1 MVAALDERDAQMA
14 VLGLGLTVML
24 IGLQVA
30 LLIFTTFSPLVGALY
45 RLAEEEPTQPPATE
59 QRTEAEQQRR
69 PVPVGAILAV
79 VGSTASGGLA
89 VWAARRLYRG
99 TLARERWMWVLVLSG
114 VGCGWGLLMA
124 RLMSRVPP
132 FVQVIP

>member
-1 MVAALDERDAQMA
+1 MVAPLDERDAQMA

-30 LLIFTTFSPLVGALY
+30 LLIFTMFSPLVGALY
-45 RLAEEEPTQPPATE
+45 RLAEEDATEPPAVE
-59 QRTEAEQQRR
+59 QGTQAEEQRR
-69 PVPVGAILAV
+69 PVRVGAILAV
-79 VGSTASGGLA
+79 VGSIASGGLA

-99 TLARERWMWVLVLSG
+99 TLARDRWTWVLVLSG